1 MVGPQEEFSS
11 QVNPELLEGIRDIAR
26 KEGRHFQAV
35 LEDAMSAS
43 LRRRSEWLGHKRS
56 FPVR

>member
-26 KEGRHFQAV
+26 NVKGG
-35 LEDAMSAS
+35 AMKDHRGGDKLYHLA
-43 LRRRSEWLGHKRS
+43 HC
-56 FPVR
+56 